1 MSFKK
6 IASYLKNNLVS
17 ILLVI
22 FIVVMFFVGFYDLKY
37 KMAESGSFIKKIYLV
52 YSVLL
57 AFLLFIY
64 LMLKNKIKE
73 LNDYNIP
80 RIFVIT
86 SVIFGS
92 IFLFSSPMF
101 SGSDEHNHY
110 YRIYEITEGVFV
122 TPTSKYVG
130 SKLPESLE
138 KTFEMGS
145 GNNATIKYKQIKSM
159 LNIKLDEKN
168 KKQYGDK
175 WVNSYNNTA
184 LYSPVQYFPEIIGFM
199 IGKILKL
206 NPYIIGM
213 FGRIFNL
220 LFYIFIGYIAL
231 KNVPKSKL
239 FYLFILISPNLLQCA
254 TTLSADAFTNVIFL
268 LLIALIFKEVNSDY
282 MISKKSEVILLILSI
297 IISLCKIVYLPVIF
311 LLFLLKNDK
320 FKKGKKGKILFIILT
335 LVMCCSINL
344 IWTGLTT
351 NIFKVAY
358 DKTELQKNFI
368 FSHIFEYFIIFI
380 RTFCNQFSLY
390 IENLFVGTTMYHS
403 QLHMPSF
410 ISFLYVFIV
419 LIALLKEKTN
429 FEIKKYSKYLIGVI
443 SVIIIGL
450 IGTAIY
456 IQCTAQFVSI
466 GNSIIVGIQGR
477 YFIPIIILL
486 PFLLPKFNV
495 KFNIKNIDLYNI
507 LIGISI
513 VTILFIFVNFV
524 L

>member
-175 WVNSYNNTA
+175 WVNSYYI
-184 LYSPVQYFPEIIGFM
+184 LQY
-199 IGKILKL
+199 
-206 NPYIIGM
+206 
-213 FGRIFNL
+213 
-220 LFYIFIGYIAL
+220 
-231 KNVPKSKL
+231 
-239 FYLFILISPNLLQCA
+239 
-254 TTLSADAFTNVIFL
+254 
-268 LLIALIFKEVNSDY
+268 
-282 MISKKSEVILLILSI
+282 
-297 IISLCKIVYLPVIF
+297 
-311 LLFLLKNDK
+311 
-320 FKKGKKGKILFIILT
+320 
-335 LVMCCSINL
+335 
-344 IWTGLTT
+344 
-351 NIFKVAY
+351 NIF
-358 DKTELQKNFI
+358 QK
-368 FSHIFEYFIIFI
+368 
-380 RTFCNQFSLY
+380 
-390 IENLFVGTTMYHS
+390 
-403 QLHMPSF
+403 
-410 ISFLYVFIV
+410 
-419 LIALLKEKTN
+419 
-429 FEIKKYSKYLIGVI
+429 
-443 SVIIIGL
+443 
-450 IGTAIY
+450 
-456 IQCTAQFVSI
+456 
-466 GNSIIVGIQGR
+466 
-477 YFIPIIILL
+477 
-486 PFLLPKFNV
+486 
-495 KFNIKNIDLYNI
+495 
-507 LIGISI
+507 
-513 VTILFIFVNFV
+513 
-524 L
+524 